1 MNKSLDCE
9 YRIGLEVG
17 LRNNSIRS
25 SRGRLNR
32 SVPFYT
38 EVNIDTDLRLASTG
52 AMRRLMAT
60 NPSEFDPR
68 KFFGATVTAMRD
80 VCIARYEQFGTAGN
94 ASKIKPISLEA
105 MYQRYLKGELSA
117 KVN

>member
-1 MNKSLDCE
+1 VRK
-9 YRIGLEVG
+9 
-17 LRNNSIRS
+17 
-25 SRGRLNR
+25 
-32 SVPFYT
+32 
-38 EVNIDTDLRLASTG
+38 VNIDTDLRLASTG

-80 VCIARYEQFGTAGN
+80 VCIARYEAFGTAGN

-105 MYQRYLKGELSA
+105 MYQRYLKGELNA